1 MKDTSTKNN
10 QKRNVILALLLA
22 LPLLV
27 MVFIKWSDAPAS
39 FPTKEN
45 KEEPSIIKE
54 DDSENKGKDAT
65 EYIIPSKYNNIKIK
79 TTEEQADDRRYT
91 FHASW
96 PVTENEVI
104 NADIDQLDAEFLADY
119 QKTVAEL
126 TTAYADYQ
134 AETGEETFAFH
145 ADYNLHF
152 DVAFASDNYLAFVFY
167 KYINTGNTG
176 NEWVFSKIYQRG
188 TGESIPI
195 ERLFSDGAYL
205 KQLSALARENLYQRI
220 AEEAKTTT
228 FDSAADQASWQATLR
243 EMVDQGT
250 EPKADNFHSLVI
262 TDENILEIYFDKY
275 QVAPGYWGV
284 VKVEIPLQKMA
295 DFLAPEVR
303 ELFGLTKEAD
313 KNSDTDETKNSPTE
327 KTEEA
332 EKEEISTGK
341 NKLITNNQTVDCATA
356 KCIALTFDDGPSVY
370 TENLLTILQQKNAR
384 ATFFVL
390 GMNAKIQQ
398 QTILDLQKAGMEIG
412 SHTWS
417 HKDLTK
423 LNVNEIEKELT
434 DTADLLEK
442 ITGQR
447 PTLLR
452 PPYGATDARLKSLL
466 KTPLIMWN
474 IDTEDWKHRDSDY
487 VLNHIKTHAKPGAII
502 LMHDIHKTTVDAI
515 PRTIDFL
522 QSEDYQLVTISEL
535 FGEEN
540 LMVGGSYAGR

>member
-1 MKDTSTKNN
+1 MKDLLTKSN
-10 QKRNVILALLLA
+10 QKRNTILVLLLA

-27 MVFIKWSDAPAS
+27 LVFIKMSDTPANS
-39 FPTKEN
+39 LTKEN
-45 KEEPSIIKE
+45 AEEERSTI
-54 DDSENKGKDAT
+54 NKNNSGDIA
-65 EYIIPSKYNNIKIK
+65 EYIIPSKYSGIKIK

-126 TTAYADYQ
+126 TAAYAAYQ
-134 AETGEETFAFH
+134 AETGEEAFTFH

-152 DVAFASDNYLAFVFY
+152 DVAFASDNYVAFVFY
-167 KYINTGNTG
+167 KYVNTGNTG

-195 ERLFSDGAYL
+195 EKLFSNNNYL
-205 KQLSALARENLYQRI
+205 KQLSVLARESLYQRI
-220 AEEAKTTT
+220 DEEAKAES
-228 FDSAADQASWQATLR
+228 FDSLADQDSWRATLR
-243 EMVDQGT
+243 EMVNQGT
-250 EPKADNFHSLVI
+250 EPTADNFHSLVI
-262 TDENILEIYFDKY
+262 TDEKILEIYFDKY

-295 DFLAPEVR
+295 DFLATEVQ
-303 ELFGLTKEAD
+303 EIFGLTKEVD
-313 KNSDTDETKNSPTE
+313 KNYDTDETENSPSE
-327 KTEEA
+327 KIEEG
-332 EKEEISTGK
+332 EKGEGISKGESK
-341 NKLITNNQTVDCATA
+341 PITNNQAVDCAVA

-370 TENLLTILQQKNAR
+370 TENLLTMLKQKDAR

-390 GMNAKIQQ
+390 GVNARIQQ

-423 LNVNEIEKELT
+423 LNINEIEKELN

-452 PPYGATDARLKSLL
+452 PPYGATDARLVSVAKV
-466 KTPLIMWN
+466 PLIMWN
-474 IDTEDWKHRDSDY
+474 VDTEDWKHRDSDY
-487 VLNHIKTHAKPGAII
+487 ILNHIKTHAKPGAII

-515 PRTIDFL
+515 PATINFL
-522 QSEDYQLVTISEL
+522 QNAGYQLVTISEL

-540 LMVGGSYAGR
+540 LVAGRSYAGR